1 MKQLS
6 IDYETEGIIQKSI
19 DELLKG
25 STILTIAHRIKTIIK
40 YDKIL
45 CINQGKIE
53 DFDSPDNLLKKK
65 NGIFYELY
73 INSNI

>member
-1 MKQLS
+1 M
-6 IDYETEGIIQKSI
+6 TV
-19 DELLKG
+19 
-25 STILTIAHRIKTIIK
+25 AHRIKTIIK

-73 INSNI
+73 TNSNI

>member
-1 MKQLS
+1 M
-6 IDYETEGIIQKSI
+6 DEATEYWLWNWRNYTKSI

-25 STILTIAHRIKTIIK
+25 STILTVAHRIKTIIK

-65 NGIFYELY
+65 NDFLWIIIY
-73 INSNI
+73 

>member
-25 STILTIAHRIKTIIK
+25 STILTVAHRIKTIIK

-45 CINQGKIE
+45 CINQGKLKILI
-53 DFDSPDNLLKKK
+53 LLIIYLRKKM
-65 NGIFYELY
+65 IFYEL
-73 INSNI
+73 